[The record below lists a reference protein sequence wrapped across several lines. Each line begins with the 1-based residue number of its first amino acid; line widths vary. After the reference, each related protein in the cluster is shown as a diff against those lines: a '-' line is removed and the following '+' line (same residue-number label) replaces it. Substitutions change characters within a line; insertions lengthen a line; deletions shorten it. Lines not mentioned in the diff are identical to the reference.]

1 LLDIAIYFKSWV
13 CGDVDLLFHRPTIV
27 VSTAQHG
34 SNHHRIQPVAIRLN
48 LLTEKKKSSLSCC
61 VRAV

>member
-1 LLDIAIYFKSWV
+1 LPDIAIYFKSWV

-34 SNHHRIQPVAIRLN
+34 SNHHRVQPVATRLN
-48 LLTEKKKSSLSCC
+48 LLKEKKNILLSL
-61 VRAV
+61 VA